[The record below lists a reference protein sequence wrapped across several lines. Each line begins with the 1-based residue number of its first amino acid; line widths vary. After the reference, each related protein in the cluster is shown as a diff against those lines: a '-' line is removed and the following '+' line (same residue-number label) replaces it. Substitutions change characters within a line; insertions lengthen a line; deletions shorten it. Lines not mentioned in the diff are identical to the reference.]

1 MIRIGGRF
9 DESNAKV
16 ITDSEYDMLPP
27 EIKSTLYRV
36 TYYREDGRV
45 YLVGECESIED
56 IDSNDEYII
65 EEAKH
70 SKPLVEEVKCLKP
83 LWEYDD
89 IDKANEFC
97 EELRKRIADGSSPR
111 GKALRYLADVIE
123 CAIDELNEADEDE
136 LDESDFEKSVKDES
150 KQDII
155 IEAYASIGLLEA
167 DEWKITIQL
176 LHRLVCELERKI
188 KGD

>member
-9 DESNAKV
+9 DDNNAKV
-16 ITDSEYDMLPP
+16 ITDAEYDMLPS

-36 TYYREDGRV
+36 TYYREDGSENGINER
-45 YLVGECESIED
+45 ESIED
-56 IDSNDEYII
+56 IDCII
-65 EEAKH
+65 DRNVAH
-70 SKPLVEEVKCLKP
+70 MVEEVKCLKP

-123 CAIDELNEADEDE
+123 CAIYDINNVDEDE
-136 LDESDFEKSVKDES
+136 LDESDYEDSVKDES
-150 KQDII
+150 EQFII
-155 IEAYASIGLLEA
+155 IKAYASIGLFEA

-176 LHRLVCELERKI
+176 LHRLVCELGRKI
-188 KGD
+188 KGE